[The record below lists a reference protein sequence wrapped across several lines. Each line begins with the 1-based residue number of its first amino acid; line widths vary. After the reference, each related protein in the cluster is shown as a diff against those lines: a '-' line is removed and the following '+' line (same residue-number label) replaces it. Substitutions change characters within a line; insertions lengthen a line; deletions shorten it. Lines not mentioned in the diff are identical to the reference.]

1 MNRTHRLVALA
12 VAAGFAAA
20 TLALGTEARAETLKW
35 LTYKP
40 QAANDPQANTTQWFA
55 DQFKLRTGGKHS
67 IDILWGGTVAKID
80 EIPNALTSGVGQ
92 IGDIVT
98 PYFPDKFV
106 VNNVVSFFMP
116 QPYSTIELGALMTRW
131 KEQYKQFDEEM
142 ARYNLKVVGFRP
154 LEEYGLICTKPI
166 RNLEEM
172 KGKRIRSFGY
182 ALAALLEAMGATP
195 VSMST
200 PEAYEGLQR
209 GILDCSPIGIT
220 LARGWKYD
228 EVAKYF
234 IDIPFGAIWGHLIAM
249 NRQAYMR
256 LDEQSRAILDG
267 LGSEYLVEYVKQADI
282 QTAAIKAQWK
292 KTGVEIVPFPAAELA
307 KAAKSEKVAKV
318 RAEWIE
324 KASKTGLP
332 AAELAAE
339 LELK

>member
-1 MNRTHRLVALA
+1 MNWTSRII
-12 VAAGFAAA
+12 GI
-20 TLALGTEARAETLKW
+20 TLATGAAFASLAFGGETRADTLRW

-40 QAANDPQANTTQWFA
+40 QAANDPQSNSTQWFA

-67 IDILWGGTVAKID
+67 IDILWGGTVAKIE
-80 EIPNALTSGVGQ
+80 EIPTALTSGVGQ

-106 VNNVVSFFMP
+106 VNNIVSFFMP
-116 QPYSTIELGALMTRW
+116 QPFSTIELGLLMTRW

-166 RNLEEM
+166 RTLEEM

-182 ALAALLEAMGATP
+182 ALAALIEGMGATP
-195 VSMST
+195 VSMTT

-209 GILDCSPIGIT
+209 GILDCSPIGVT

-228 EVAKYF
+228 EVAKFY

-256 LDEQSRAILDG
+256 LDEPSRAILDG
-267 LGSEYLVEYVKQADI
+267 IGNEYIVEYVKQTDI
-282 QTAAIKAQWK
+282 QTAAVKQQWK
-292 KTGVEIVPFPAAELA
+292 TTGVQIVPFPASELA
-307 KAAKSEKVAKV
+307 KVLKHEKVAKV

-332 AAELAAE
+332 AASLAAE